1 MGNIKGITIEID
13 GKTTGL
19 TKALEEV
26 NRNVK
31 SVSSEL
37 REVNQLLK
45 LDPGNTELIAQ
56 KQKLLTQ
63 AIEET
68 TQKLST
74 LKKAKS
80 EADQQFKDGK
90 ISEEQY
96 RALDRELIKTEQ
108 SLSKLNS
115 ELGETEKKSK
125 NIDFDKLTSNL
136 SSISKVAGKVAL
148 EIGKVAAAMVAA
160 LGAAV
165 AYIGKKMIDSA
176 INAGAFA
183 DELLTLSAKTNV
195 SAETLQNW
203 SYASEFIDT
212 SVESMTSAMA
222 KMTRGL
228 ETNDATFKSLGVT
241 VKDNSGHFRSQED
254 IFMDTIDALG
264 QVENATERDAIAMKL
279 FGKSAQELNPLIKVG
294 GSELRRLGDEAIAA
308 GLVLSGETLSRVA
321 SFDDTVQ
328 KLKMQFGALGKNI
341 TAAFL
346 PAIASLAEPLKTAMG
361 DINVIL
367 SDGIQGGDVEKIS
380 QIVSGLIENIGSQLA
395 AGLPKLIEF
404 IVPAISGL
412 IGVVVN
418 ILPTLIPILLT
429 GVLSLIMGI
438 VGAIQSNLQPLMEM
452 AVKIV
457 ESLSTFLINNLP
469 TILAVGVELLFALI
483 NGIVEA
489 IPTLIPALIAV
500 VLSIIELLLNN
511 IDKVI
516 ETGVAILIALIDGIV
531 ASLPILIAK
540 LPTIIESVV
549 TTLITLSPKLA
560 IAALQ
565 IVVALA
571 GGLIKALPQ
580 IWAATP
586 KIWKAVFDGI
596 MAGVSNM
603 QSIGKNM
610 VEGLWSGLNNS
621 IGWIKS
627 KITAWVGDVM
637 KFLKKLFGIASP
649 SKVMKKEI
657 GLNLGFGVAEGI
669 EGSIG
674 MVRKAMGNLSR
685 EVEASVNPIIN
696 PTANSNPLIL
706 QIENFINERKTDV
719 EAFMEEAEFYRRNA
733 LLAGGVK

>member
-31 SVSSEL
+31 SVSGEL

-45 LDPGNTELIAQ
+45 LDPGNTDLIAQ

-68 TQKLST
+68 TLKLST

-125 NIDFDKLTSNL
+125 SIDFDKLTSNL

-195 SAETLQNW
+195 SAETLQKW

-241 VKDNSGHFRSQED
+241 VKDSNGHFRSQED

-279 FGKSAQELNPLIKVG
+279 FGKSAQELNPLIKAG
-294 GSELRRLGDEAIAA
+294 GEELRRLGDEAIAA
-308 GLVLSGETLSRVA
+308 GLVLSGETLSRFGA
-321 SFDDTVQ
+321 FDDTVQ

-346 PAIASLAEPLKTAMG
+346 PAIASCYAPK
-361 DINVIL
+361 NVHY
-367 SDGIQGGDVEKIS
+367 GN
-380 QIVSGLIENIGSQLA
+380 IVSYA
-395 AGLPKLIEF
+395 
-404 IVPAISGL
+404 
-412 IGVVVN
+412 
-418 ILPTLIPILLT
+418 
-429 GVLSLIMGI
+429 
-438 VGAIQSNLQPLMEM
+438 
-452 AVKIV
+452 
-457 ESLSTFLINNLP
+457 
-469 TILAVGVELLFALI
+469 
-483 NGIVEA
+483 
-489 IPTLIPALIAV
+489 
-500 VLSIIELLLNN
+500 
-511 IDKVI
+511 
-516 ETGVAILIALIDGIV
+516 
-531 ASLPILIAK
+531 
-540 LPTIIESVV
+540 
-549 TTLITLSPKLA
+549 
-560 IAALQ
+560 
-565 IVVALA
+565 
-571 GGLIKALPQ
+571 
-580 IWAATP
+580 
-586 KIWKAVFDGI
+586 
-596 MAGVSNM
+596 
-603 QSIGKNM
+603 
-610 VEGLWSGLNNS
+610 
-621 IGWIKS
+621 
-627 KITAWVGDVM
+627 
-637 KFLKKLFGIASP
+637 
-649 SKVMKKEI
+649 
-657 GLNLGFGVAEGI
+657 
-669 EGSIG
+669 
-674 MVRKAMGNLSR
+674 
-685 EVEASVNPIIN
+685 
-696 PTANSNPLIL
+696 
-706 QIENFINERKTDV
+706 
-719 EAFMEEAEFYRRNA
+719 
-733 LLAGGVK
+733 